1 MRLRNFNDKMLYKT
15 EQGYDKV
22 SVRNF
27 LNFNEQMILKE
38 AHRAAQDKR
47 HADKIKTIL
56 LLNEGWSY
64 EQIAQALLLDD
75 STPRRYF
82 KIWECQGLDG
92 LVENHYE
99 GRDSYLTEEQCVELK
114 EHLDQVIYP
123 NAKSVVAY
131 VTKTFGVKY
140 TPEGLTHLLH
150 RLGFVYKKTKAVP
163 GKADPEKQKAFIKT
177 YQQLKEQKGPNDRIY
192 FMDGTHPNHNA
203 MPAYGWIQK
212 GVIKEI
218 PTNTARQRI
227 NLNGAIDMSD
237 FDLVIR
243 EDPTLNAQSTIALFK
258 QIEEQN
264 PRAKAIYV
272 IADNAPYYRSKL
284 IKEYLQDSKI
294 KILFLPS
301 YSPNLNLIER
311 LWKFFHKNVQ
321 YNQYYSTFEQFKEV
335 SLNFFADIKNH
346 HKNLRSLLTENFQI
360 IGLNVSQ
367 SQFR

>member
-1 MRLRNFNDKMLYKT
+1 MP
-15 EQGYDKV
+15 
-22 SVRNF
+22 NF
-27 LNFNEQMILKE
+27 LSPSEQMILKE
-38 AHRAAQDKR
+38 AHRAAQEKR

-64 EQIAQALLLDD
+64 EQISKALLLDD

-82 KIWECQGLDG
+82 KIWERQGLEG

-99 GRDSYLTEEQCVELK
+99 GRNPNLTEEQCAALK
-114 EHLDQVIYP
+114 AYLGQITYP
-123 NAKSVVAY
+123 NAKSIVAY
-131 VTKTFGVKY
+131 VTENYGVTY

-163 GKADPEKQKAFIKT
+163 GKADPQKQKAFLET
-177 YQQLKEQKGPNDRIY
+177 YHELKEHKGPNDRIY
-192 FMDGTHPNHNA
+192 FMDGCHPNHNA
-203 MPAYGWIQK
+203 MPAYGWIAK

-218 PTNTARQRI
+218 PTNTARKRI
-227 NLNGAIDMSD
+227 NLNGAIDIVD

-243 EDPTLNAQSTIALFK
+243 EDPTLNAQSTLALFK
-258 QIEEQN
+258 QIEDKN
-264 PRAKAIYV
+264 PLAQAIYV

-284 IKEYLQDSKI
+284 IKEYVQDSKI

-311 LWKFFHKNVQ
+311 LWKFFHKTVQ
-321 YNQYYSTFEQFKEV
+321 YNRYYPTFDRFKEV
-335 SLNFFADIKNH
+335 SLSFFADMKNY
-346 HKNLRSLLTENFQI
+346 HKDLRSLLTENFQI
-360 IGLNVSQ
+360 IVLCVSQ

>member
-1 MRLRNFNDKMLYKT
+1 
-15 EQGYDKV
+15 
-22 SVRNF
+22 
-27 LNFNEQMILKE
+27 MILKE
-38 AHRAAQDKR
+38 AHRAAQGKR

-56 LLNEGWSY
+56 LLNKGWSY
-64 EQIAQALLLDD
+64 EEIAENLLLDD

-82 KIWECQGLDG
+82 KIWERKGLDG

-99 GRDSYLTEEQCVELK
+99 GRNPNLTEEQCAALK
-114 EHLDQVIYP
+114 THLGQITYP
-123 NAKSVVAY
+123 NAKSIAAY
-131 VTKTFGVKY
+131 IAEHYSVTY

-163 GKADPEKQKAFIKT
+163 GKADPEKQKAFIEA
-177 YQQLKEQKGPNDRIY
+177 YHQLKEQKGPNDRIY
-192 FMDGTHPNHNA
+192 FMDGCHPNHNA
-203 MPAYGWIQK
+203 MPAYGWIAK
-212 GVIKEI
+212 GVTKEI

-227 NLNGAIDMSD
+227 NLKGAIDISD

-243 EDPTLNAQSTIALFK
+243 EDATLNAQSTITLFK
-258 QIEEQN
+258 QIEDKN
-264 PRAKAIYV
+264 PLAQSIYV

-311 LWKFFHKNVQ
+311 LWKFFHKTVQ
-321 YNQYYSTFEQFKEV
+321 YNQYYSTFDRFKQV
-335 SLNFFADIKNH
+335 SLNFFANIKDH
-346 HKNLRSLLTENFQI
+346 HQALRSLLTENFQI
-360 IGLNVSQ
+360 IGLAVSQ

>member
-1 MRLRNFNDKMLYKT
+1 MS
-15 EQGYDKV
+15 G
-22 SVRNF
+22 F
-27 LNFNEQMILKE
+27 LSRNEQMILKE

-47 HADKIKTIL
+47 HAYKINAIL

-64 EQIAQALLLDD
+64 EQIAAALLLDE
-75 STPRRYF
+75 TTARRYL
-82 KIWECQGLDG
+82 KIYQRQGLDG
-92 LVENHYE
+92 LLDNLYE
-99 GRDSYLTEEQCVELK
+99 GREPKLDPKQIVKLK
-114 EHLDQVIYP
+114 EHLQQVIYP
-123 NAKSVVAY
+123 NAKAIVAY
-131 VTKTFGVKY
+131 VSKTFHVLY

-150 RLGFVYKKTKAVP
+150 RLGFVYKKTKPVP

-177 YQQLKEQKGPNDRIY
+177 YHQLKEQKGPHDRIY

-203 MPAYGWIQK
+203 MPAYGWIAK
-212 GVIKEI
+212 GVTKEI

-227 NLNGAIDMSD
+227 NLNGAIDISD

-258 QIEEQN
+258 QIEDKN

-284 IKEYLQDSKI
+284 INEHLKNSKI
-294 KILFLPS
+294 RIVFLPS

-311 LWKFFHKNVQ
+311 LWKFFHKTVQ
-321 YNQYYSTFEQFKEV
+321 YNRYYPTFARFKEV
-335 SLNFFADIKNH
+335 SMISFADIKNYH
-346 HKNLRSLLTENFQI
+346 EDLRSLLTENFQI
-360 IGLNVSQ
+360 LGLNVSQ